1 MTSSAIPLPEL
12 LSELAA
18 KQWQRLLERA
28 GAGQQALF
36 ITHQPMLLRLLALSD
51 FVAEA
56 LIQSPA
62 MLEEILNE
70 ESYLQAERSS
80 AYDALL
86 TEALS
91 GIEQDDDMK
100 RVLRQFRRHH
110 MVLIAWR
117 ELLGLSGVEE
127 SFKHLSV
134 LAESLIM
141 AAYNWLY
148 AKMCRD
154 IGTPIGQES
163 GEPQRMLIFGM
174 GKLGGGEL
182 NFSSDIDLIFA
193 YPERGFTQG
202 GRRELDNQS
211 FFTRLGQ
218 HLINALHQ
226 QTVDGQV
233 YRVDMRLRPFGDSG
247 PLVASFA
254 AMEEYY
260 QQHGRNWERYAMV
273 KARIMGPENEDS
285 RYLMQMLKPFIYRR
299 YVDFGAVDALRKM
312 KGMIVA
318 EIRRKGLKNDIKL
331 GAGGIRDVEFIVQA
345 HQLIRGGR
353 EPGLQIRHMPDALHA
368 LLQHHVLTEA
378 EFQTL
383 SDGYHYL
390 RRVENILQEIG
401 DQQTQTLPD
410 NDRDR
415 WRVTVAMGYPSW
427 DAFLQELQQVHRQI
441 NLLFS
446 EVIGEAE
453 EQESDIP
460 TIWQDMWHSHLPAED
475 LIPLLLQQQVE
486 EPEKL
491 AGELAQLRDECL
503 HRPIGPQGREALGK
517 LMPRML
523 SLLVQEAD
531 PTALLKRIRQILL
544 HIATRTAYLQLLAE
558 NPGALKQLLKLC
570 AATPLVAEQLAR
582 YPVLL
587 DELLDPAQLYHPT
600 PLEQYRDELRQ
611 YLLRVPE
618 DDVEQQMEALRQ
630 FKQIQLLKIVAA
642 DIVGALPLM
651 KVSDHLTWLA
661 EALLS
666 EAINQAWNQLTAKHG
681 VPPLTLQ
688 NGEKNFAVIAYGK
701 LGGIELGYGSD
712 LDVVFI
718 HDGNDEGY
726 TNGDK
731 PLSVRQFYVRLAQK
745 IIHLCET
752 RTTSGILYEIDMELR
767 PSGASGLLVSS
778 LHAFE
783 QYQKKDAW
791 VWEHQALVRS
801 RAVYGNAAL
810 VAEFNRVRAE
820 VLSESREIH
829 TLAKS
834 VVDMRDKMRKHLLRG
849 TVEQFDLKQSA
860 GGMID
865 IEFIAQFMVLAYAA
879 QQPALLTRWS
889 DNVRIFESC
898 VDAGLM
904 TEEEAMTLK
913 KAYLAIRDRAHR
925 CTLSGVTRIIDGHE
939 LETERQAV
947 EMLWRKLLESQLS
960 A

>member
-1 MTSSAIPLPEL
+1 
-12 LSELAA
+12 
-18 KQWQRLLERA
+18 
-28 GAGQQALF
+28 
-36 ITHQPMLLRLLALSD
+36 
-51 FVAEA
+51 
-56 LIQSPA
+56 
-62 MLEEILNE
+62 
-70 ESYLQAERSS
+70 
-80 AYDALL
+80 
-86 TEALS
+86 
-91 GIEQDDDMK
+91 
-100 RVLRQFRRHH
+100 
-110 MVLIAWR
+110 
-117 ELLGLSGVEE
+117 
-127 SFKHLSV
+127 
-134 LAESLIM
+134 
-141 AAYNWLY
+141 
-148 AKMCRD
+148 
-154 IGTPIGQES
+154 
-163 GEPQRMLIFGM
+163 
-174 GKLGGGEL
+174 
-182 NFSSDIDLIFA
+182 
-193 YPERGFTQG
+193 
-202 GRRELDNQS
+202 
-211 FFTRLGQ
+211 
-218 HLINALHQ
+218 
-226 QTVDGQV
+226 
-233 YRVDMRLRPFGDSG
+233 
-247 PLVASFA
+247 
-254 AMEEYY
+254 
-260 QQHGRNWERYAMV
+260 
-273 KARIMGPENEDS
+273 
-285 RYLMQMLKPFIYRR
+285 
-299 YVDFGAVDALRKM
+299 
-312 KGMIVA
+312 
-318 EIRRKGLKNDIKL
+318 
-331 GAGGIRDVEFIVQA
+331 
-345 HQLIRGGR
+345 
-353 EPGLQIRHMPDALHA
+353 
-368 LLQHHVLTEA
+368 
-378 EFQTL
+378 
-383 SDGYHYL
+383 
-390 RRVENILQEIG
+390 
-401 DQQTQTLPD
+401 
-410 NDRDR
+410 
-415 WRVTVAMGYPSW
+415 
-427 DAFLQELQQVHRQI
+427 
-441 NLLFS
+441 
-446 EVIGEAE
+446 
-453 EQESDIP
+453 
-460 TIWQDMWHSHLPAED
+460 
-475 LIPLLLQQQVE
+475 
-486 EPEKL
+486 
-491 AGELAQLRDECL
+491 
-503 HRPIGPQGREALGK
+503 
-517 LMPRML
+517 
-523 SLLVQEAD
+523 
-531 PTALLKRIRQILL
+531 
-544 HIATRTAYLQLLAE
+544 
-558 NPGALKQLLKLC
+558 
-570 AATPLVAEQLAR
+570 
-582 YPVLL
+582 
-587 DELLDPAQLYHPT
+587 
-600 PLEQYRDELRQ
+600 
-611 YLLRVPE
+611 
-618 DDVEQQMEALRQ
+618 MEALRQ

-898 VDAGLM
+898 VDAGLI